1 MQGGSYWAQ
10 PSRSGAW
17 GLSQAVFPRAL
28 GRAEYRPRARWAG
41 RSRSAVR

>member
-28 GRAEYRPRARWAG
+28 GRAEYRPRAR
-41 RSRSAVR
+41 